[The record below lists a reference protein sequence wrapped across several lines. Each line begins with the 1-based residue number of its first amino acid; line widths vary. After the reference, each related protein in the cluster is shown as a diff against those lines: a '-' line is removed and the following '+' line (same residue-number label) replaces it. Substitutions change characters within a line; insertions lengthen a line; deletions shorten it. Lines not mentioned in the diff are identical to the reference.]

1 MTEMPHG
8 RQIKGSLKN
17 LLARRSP
24 NKLDCMHKHNL
35 KLQVSGCFCEI
46 ARFDVVKDSICTSRK
61 SHSNRP
67 GATACVQTSKFA
79 CCGIYTRS
87 SV

>member
-17 LLARRSP
+17 LLARSSP
-24 NKLDCMHKHNL
+24 NKLDCIHKHNL
-35 KLQVSGCFCEI
+35 EFQASGCVCRIAHFC
-46 ARFDVVKDSICTSRK
+46 VVNDSICVARK

-67 GATACVQTSKFA
+67 GATACVQTGKFA
-79 CCGIYTRS
+79 CCSI
-87 SV
+87 